1 MYPELVLV
9 RYGKTADMEMIVMK
23 EEVCTRRSLEIDE
36 RHAPQGHL
44 EKDQGR
50 SKGRRE
56 ARAEHDPEPFIIII
70 TIIIIIIIIII
81 ILWEVWTRQGRF
93 TE

>member
-1 MYPELVLV
+1 
-9 RYGKTADMEMIVMK
+9 MK
-23 EEVCTRRSLEIDE
+23 EEVCTHRSLEIDE

-44 EKDQGR
+44 EKDQGW
-50 SKGRRE
+50 SKARRE
-56 ARAEHDPEPFIIII
+56 ARAEHDPEPF
-70 TIIIIIIIIII
+70 IIIIIII